1 MDWLGALLVLFSCC
15 TFSVYLVLMQRY
27 LRDFDVRTVT
37 LYIVGTISLFT
48 VGLWLA
54 QGAQW
59 SDPGWQGWLA
69 IGVLALVGTYLAQ
82 MALFAAVR
90 SIGSGQMALLGPLE
104 TLLTVIWSSLFLQ
117 ERLSALQ
124 WAGGGLILFGAIL
137 AAQRMHRIRWRPRLR
152 L

>member
-1 MDWLGALLVLFSCC
+1 M
-15 TFSVYLVLMQRY
+15 
-27 LRDFDVRTVT
+27 
-37 LYIVGTISLFT
+37 
-48 VGLWLA
+48 
-54 QGAQW
+54 
-59 SDPGWQGWLA
+59 
-69 IGVLALVGTYLAQ
+69 GTYLAQ